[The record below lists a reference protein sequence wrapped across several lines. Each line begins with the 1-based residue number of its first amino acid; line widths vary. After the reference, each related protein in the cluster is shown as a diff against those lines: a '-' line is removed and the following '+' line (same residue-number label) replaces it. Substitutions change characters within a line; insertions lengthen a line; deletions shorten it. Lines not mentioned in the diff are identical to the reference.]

1 MSAYVGFDESSV
13 RFYTSSRLHTS
24 VDRGDLSQLPSPQ
37 NNKNCALTCGR
48 MARSSKKKGKL
59 SPSLGPVAGSERAT
73 TSSTPTTMTTPVKEE
88 DFFSLHSPSSPTAP
102 LMDVDLKLESHISL
116 SQSPTLAETTNEKM
130 KPSPTPVPH
139 AITMN
144 GTKSETSTPPPSLQA
159 TCSSGNLKKLAGAA
173 VQLIGD
179 LPVARGEALKTFCE
193 INENNYQYK
202 TLGRCKE
209 LSESM
214 TCDCTYEHGELS
226 VAMEI

>member
-1 MSAYVGFDESSV
+1 MPAYVVFDESSV
-13 RFYTSSRLHTS
+13 CFYTSSRLHTS
-24 VDRGDLSQLPSPQ
+24 VDLGDLSQLPSPQ
-37 NNKNCALTCGR
+37 NNRNCALSCGR

-59 SPSLGPVAGSERAT
+59 SPSLGPVAGSERGT

-88 DFFSLHSPSSPTAP
+88 DSFSLHSPSSPTAP
-102 LMDVDLKLESHISL
+102 LMDVDLKLESHMSP
-116 SQSPTLAETTNEKM
+116 SQSPTLAEATNEKM
-130 KPSPTPVPH
+130 KPSPTPASP

-144 GTKSETSTPPPSLQA
+144 GTKSETQTPPPSLQA
-159 TCSSGNLKKLAGAA
+159 SFSSGNLKKLAGAA

-193 INENNYQYK
+193 INENNYQYR

-214 TCDCTYEHGELS
+214 TCDCAYEHGELS